1 MIFGNKKK
9 PNSFGIDVGTK
20 SIKIVEV
27 SQKKE
32 GIVLENYAELNL
44 DFACRDFFRSFD
56 KNNLNPDIDNIST
69 ALRMVIAEA
78 EIKNKIATFSLPDFA
93 TFYSSFE
100 MPPMSKKEIDDAVGF
115 EARKYIPLP
124 LSEVVLDWQ
133 LIDQGGE
140 IDKEAKT
147 EVLVMAVPKIVIGQ
161 YKEIAEKAGI
171 VLDSLEAE
179 AMALKRSLLFREE
192 NSNACLVEIGYQS
205 TNVSVISNGF
215 MKMSF
220 SFDLAGKDLTNIIA
234 ERFDVDAHEAEKAK
248 RKYGIV
254 ESEELSLKEILE
266 PTLNNIVIKIKKIIK
281 EIESEQGIPVERII
295 LSGGTSLMPGLLD
308 YFITF
313 FNGVSVELGKPF
325 EKIGYNKSLEGK
337 MEEINANYAIAL
349 GEALRNFEQ

>member
-9 PNSFGIDVGTK
+9 PNSFGVDIGTK

-69 ALRMVIAEA
+69 ALRMLIAEA
-78 EIKNKIATFSLPDFA
+78 EIKNKTATFSLPDFA

-133 LIDQGGE
+133 LINKTEG
-140 IDKEAKT
+140 IDKEAKI

-161 YKEIAEKAGI
+161 YKQIAEKAGI

-179 AMALKRSLLFREE
+179 AMALKRSLLFKEKD
-192 NSNACLVEIGYQS
+192 SNACLVEIGYQS
-205 TNVSVISNGF
+205 TNVSIISNGF

-220 SFDLAGKDLTNIIA
+220 SFDIAGKDLTSIIS
-234 ERFDVDAHEAEKAK
+234 EKFDVDSHEAEKVK
-248 RKYGIV
+248 RKYGIM
-254 ESEELSLKEILE
+254 ESDELSLREVLE
-266 PTLNNIVIKIKKIIK
+266 PKLLEITTKIKKIIK
-281 EIESEQGIPVERII
+281 EVDGEEGITTDRII
-295 LSGGTSLMPGLLD
+295 LSGGTSLMPGLVD
-308 YFITF
+308 YFIKSF
-313 FNGVSVELGKPF
+313 DGVSIEVGKPF
-325 EKIGYNKSLEGK
+325 EKIGYNKSLEEK

-349 GEALRNFEQ
+349 GEALRNFE